1 MARARGG
8 PPDTKPWVSPRAIW
22 AVCLFNREFALQE
35 TGPGRGVDA
44 CWLLGSIQPTGPI
57 TAGPCGR
64 RRRRFRKRWHF
75 GNAGPDT
82 CAACLRTGTRHECR
96 NCGRRDRLT
105 SDRCMTPGEALPENP
120 TLRVNRAVPAFGAEI
135 FESTCST
142 VQQHTPR
149 YLCSTKYHT
158 PIHGAP
164 RAPVR
169 RSLPS
174 AYARNK
180 RGENNSRRSRRCRVT
195 APFADPSRTAEILRS
210 PVIFT
215 RLLVVFGVASISRW
229 PNPPATACASYLEDL
244 AKSSVLL

>member
-1 MARARGG
+1 MARASGG

-22 AVCLFNREFALQE
+22 AVCLFNREFSLQE

-64 RRRRFRKRWHF
+64 RRRHGRFRKRWHF

-164 RAPVR
+164 RAPLQSEGHCRQRMHVISEGKIIPVGLADVG
-169 RSLPS
+169 SLP
-174 AYARNK
+174 
-180 RGENNSRRSRRCRVT
+180 
-195 APFADPSRTAEILRS
+195 PLRTRHVR
-210 PVIFT
+210 P
-215 RLLVVFGVASISRW
+215 RY
-229 PNPPATACASYLEDL
+229 CA
-244 AKSSVLL
+244 VQ

>member
-1 MARARGG
+1 MGAPLTRSPGSPPGLYGLFVFSIESSHCKRPDRGG
-8 PPDTKPWVSPRAIW
+8 AWTLAGYWEVSSRPARSQPGPA
-22 AVCLFNREFALQE
+22 AVGDVGFKFERDGISAM
-35 TGPGRGVDA
+35 P
-44 CWLLGSIQPTGPI
+44 GPI
-57 TAGPCGR
+57 RAL
-64 RRRRFRKRWHF
+64 H
-75 GNAGPDT
+75 A
-82 CAACLRTGTRHECR
+82 CALAPVTNVETSAA
-96 NCGRRDRLT
+96 RRDRLT
-105 SDRCMTPGEALPENP
+105 SDRCMTPGGALPENP